1 GALHGGMLAV
11 ERAFLERA
19 KPARSPARPL
29 WRQAL
34 AVALTFNFVC
44 LCWVPFR
51 ADSATRAGEV
61 LTGLIHW
68 SQPASLLTP
77 LLFLLIAFGLFI
89 QFTSPNLLE
98 HLDRI
103 YHRIPTWA
111 IGLLAGLVLL
121 LIEAVGGDSSAP
133 FIYFQF

>member
-1 GALHGGMLAV
+1 M
-11 ERAFLERA
+11 
-19 KPARSPARPL
+19 
-29 WRQAL
+29 WRRAL
-34 AVALTFNFVC
+34 AILLTFHFVC
-44 LCWVPFR
+44 LCWIFFR
-51 ADSATRAGEV
+51 ADSATRAGDFLV
-61 LTGLIHW
+61 GLANW

-77 LLFLLIAFGLFI
+77 FLGSLIAFGLLI

-98 HLDRI
+98 QLDRI

-111 IGLLAGLVLL
+111 VGVLAGIALL